1 MNFVFDIKEEMKEM
15 TQDQLIIGGVRIVQ
29 LLENDETPMI
39 VKFVANEVLGDVV
52 KEINRRKELK
62 EWK

>member
-15 TQDQLIIGGVRIVQ
+15 TQGQLIIGGVRIVQ